1 MIAVIASM
9 IDDEV
14 DVTFFFRGPIASA
27 PVRRA
32 ELEGETKTI
41 VWRVS
46 LCGAIGAQLCI
57 ICM

>member
-32 ELEGETKTI
+32 ELEGETI

>member
-1 MIAVIASM
+1 M
-9 IDDEV
+9 
-14 DVTFFFRGPIASA
+14 
-27 PVRRA
+27 RRRPCG
-32 ELEGETKTI
+32 ELSWREKQTI